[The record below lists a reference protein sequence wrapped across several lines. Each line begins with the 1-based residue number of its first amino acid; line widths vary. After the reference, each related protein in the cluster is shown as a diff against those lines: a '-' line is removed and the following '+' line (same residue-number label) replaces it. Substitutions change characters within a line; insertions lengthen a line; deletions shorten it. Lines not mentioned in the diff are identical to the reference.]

1 MPWKLFS
8 VDLHWNAVILVYFAA
23 FYLIPFAQTPATK
36 AKTATLIYI
45 YIDRY
50 ILLSSFFSVN
60 LAEDGAITVMAGSVG
75 RARNFV
81 CANTRQSSWNGVLHL
96 KQYYI
101 HFDKLITHKWC
112 LQFKNWKMQNL
123 PMTLQNC
130 FGRLL
135 CFLSIVK
142 CLKWSNFPRT
152 SARKS
157 IVTTS
162 SGGAHNDE
170 TLTWGSE
177 NMNMITWKTK
187 ISKRCCRN

>member
-1 MPWKLFS
+1 M
-8 VDLHWNAVILVYFAA
+8 H
-23 FYLIPFAQTPATK
+23 
-36 AKTATLIYI
+36 
-45 YIDRY
+45 

-152 SARKS
+152 SAHKS

-162 SGGAHNDE
+162 RGCAHNDE
-170 TLTWGSE
+170 TRAWGSE
-177 NMNMITWKTK
+177 NWPCTHSNLRRCAYTLSLSQRCMYSGAGLHWPQILLADY
-187 ISKRCCRN
+187 SKLSNYRLMKRVMSE